1 MLEKIKET
9 HQSLIITDTQNDSNW
24 LGNPTDPTKSAII
37 VPMFGRHELIG
48 LLILVHEQIGYFGLE
63 HQLLLQAI
71 ASQAAIAVEN
81 AQLYSRVAKEQLRLS
96 AVLQSA
102 ADAILVFDADGCLSL
117 SNPAAE
123 KFFAGYDAKLGLPLA
138 YGKGYDSFIELL
150 EKVNVSSK
158 PLTGEFVSPNN
169 QTFSV
174 LLTPIANGGCVAAL
188 HNVTRFKD
196 LERVKNEFVA
206 TASHDLR
213 NPLTS
218 IRGYS
223 QLIQQMGPLE
233 HMAELV
239 ENMLSLAKMD
249 MSAEQKREILN
260 VNSMM
265 MKLADEFKPQA
276 QTKQQ
281 ALSLIQTDDNLTVQC
296 EVLKMHQA
304 LRNLIGNAIKYTPAG
319 GAITLSVEYDAE
331 QVNIKIQD
339 TGYGI
344 PASDLPHIFERFYRV
359 RNNGHDEIEGNGLG
373 LAIVKSIVEQH
384 GGNVS
389 VESEI
394 GKGSCF
400 SFTLPL
406 AICQTA
412 ESLNSV
418 PNQRK

>member
-1 MLEKIKET
+1 
-9 HQSLIITDTQNDSNW
+9 
-24 LGNPTDPTKSAII
+24 
-37 VPMFGRHELIG
+37 
-48 LLILVHEQIGYFGLE
+48 
-63 HQLLLQAI
+63 
-71 ASQAAIAVEN
+71 
-81 AQLYSRVAKEQLRLS
+81 
-96 AVLQSA
+96 
-102 ADAILVFDADGCLSL
+102 
-117 SNPAAE
+117 
-123 KFFAGYDAKLGLPLA
+123 
-138 YGKGYDSFIELL
+138 
-150 EKVNVSSK
+150 
-158 PLTGEFVSPNN
+158 
-169 QTFSV
+169 
-174 LLTPIANGGCVAAL
+174 
-188 HNVTRFKD
+188 
-196 LERVKNEFVA
+196 
-206 TASHDLR
+206 
-213 NPLTS
+213 
-218 IRGYS
+218 
-223 QLIQQMGPLE
+223 
-233 HMAELV
+233 
-239 ENMLSLAKMD
+239 
-249 MSAEQKREILN
+249 
-260 VNSMM
+260 MM

-319 GAITLSVEYDAE
+319 GAITLSVEHDAE

-418 PNQRK
+418 